1 MDGSVTES
9 ASILERVSDGRQ
21 GKVELSELADLL
33 PEIVFEIDLKGR
45 FTFVNQKG
53 FEVTGY
59 TQDDFIEGLNIL
71 QVVVPEDRDRIGGN
85 FKRVLKGKR
94 ASNNEYTIL
103 KKDGTTLPVVVSS
116 IPIVHNN
123 TSVGVRGIALD
134 ITDRKI
140 AEKELRE
147 SEEKFKNLAEQSPNM
162 IFINEGG
169 KVVYANKKAAETT
182 GYKKEEFYSPDF
194 NFMSLTAPES
204 QELMKSSF
212 NSHMNGK
219 DVPSIEYKLVTKEGR
234 IIDAILTTKLI
245 MYDGEPAILGTVTD
259 ISERRKMED
268 ALRVSEENYRNIS
281 KKMSALM
288 KSSAM
293 LIHISDLRD
302 QLRTIADAV
311 CEQDWGRAVIS
322 LKDEN
327 LNTTDLVT
335 AGLTP
340 EEEEHLR
347 KHQASGEVWRQI
359 LSPMF
364 KHYRLGE
371 SYYLPW
377 SDPLVRKQFKDAV
390 RSNVSKEETVD
401 WDPDDLLFVPLRLP
415 DGQVV
420 GIMSI
425 DDPKDGRRPTKES
438 LAPLELF
445 AHQAAVAI
453 ENAKLIQHLNEA
465 KNQLKEYA
473 ERLEDKVEDRTTQL
487 ERAQQQLLKSER
499 LAAIGELASMVG
511 HDLRNPL
518 TGIAGAAYYLKTK
531 YGCNIDEKGID
542 MLKIIEKDI
551 EYSNKIINDLLE
563 YSREMKLQLHEATPK
578 SMLKEALTSLKVP
591 RNVRVIDRTQEKLKI
606 QVDKEKM
613 QRVFVNVIRN
623 AIDAMPKGGTL
634 TVTNRAS
641 NGSLEITFSDT
652 GAGMSKETLQKVWR
666 PLFTTKAK
674 GMGFG
679 LAICKRIVEAHG
691 GKLSVKSTVGKGSAF
706 TVSIPM
712 KTP

>member
-1 MDGSVTES
+1 MSGSLTEPT
-9 ASILERVSDGRQ
+9 SILERISDHKQ
-21 GKVELSELADLL
+21 NKVELSELADLL

-53 FEVTGY
+53 FEITGY
-59 TQDDFIEGLNIL
+59 TQKDFTKGLNIL
-71 QVVVPEDRDRIGGN
+71 QVLVPEDRDRIKGN
-85 FKRVLKGKR
+85 FKRVLKGER

-116 IPIVHNN
+116 IPIIRNN
-123 TSVGVRGIALD
+123 TPVGVRGIALD
-134 ITDRKI
+134 ITERKI

-162 IFINEGG
+162 IFINKGG
-169 KVVYANKKAAETT
+169 KVVYANKKAAETM

-194 NFMSLTAPES
+194 NFMSLIVPES
-204 QELMKSSF
+204 KELIKSSF

-219 DVPSIEYKLVTKEGR
+219 DVPSVEYKLVTKEGR

-245 MYDGEPAILGTVTD
+245 MYNGEPAILGTITD
-259 ISERRKMED
+259 ISECRKMED
-268 ALRVSEENYRNIS
+268 ALRASEENYRNIS

-293 LIHISDLRD
+293 LIHMSDLRD
-302 QLRTIADAV
+302 QLRTIVDAV
-311 CEQDWGRAVIS
+311 CEQGWARAVIS

-347 KHQASGEVWRQI
+347 KHQASGEVWRQL

-377 SDPLVRKQFKDAV
+377 SDPLVRKQFKNAI
-390 RSNVSKEETVD
+390 RSKVSKEETVD
-401 WDPDDLLFVPLRLP
+401 WNPDDLLFVPLRLP

-453 ENAKLIQHLNEA
+453 ENAKLIQHLNEV
-465 KNQLKEYA
+465 KNELKEYA
-473 ERLEDKVEDRTTQL
+473 DRLEEKVEERTTQL
-487 ERAQQQLLKSER
+487 KHAQQQLLKSER
-499 LAAIGELASMVG
+499 LAAIGELAAMVG

-531 YGCNIDEKGID
+531 YGPRVDDKGVE
-542 MLKIIEKDI
+542 MLQIIEKDI

-563 YSREMKLQLHEATPK
+563 YSREIKLELDEASPK
-578 SMLKEALTSLKVP
+578 SILKKALSSLKVP
-591 RNVRVIDRTQEKLKI
+591 KNIRVVDRTQEKLRI
-606 QVDKEKM
+606 RIDKEKM
-613 QRVFVNVIRN
+613 RRVFVNMIKN

-634 TVTNRAS
+634 TVRSKAS
-641 NGSLEITFSDT
+641 NGNLEIIFSDT
-652 GAGMSKETLQKVWR
+652 GVGMSKETLEKMWR

-679 LAICKRIVEAHG
+679 LPICKRLVEAHG
-691 GKLSVKSTVGKGSAF
+691 GRISVKSTVGKGSAF

-712 KTP
+712 NSL